1 MLSRRCGTILS
12 SQVDCV
18 EAIYNLG
25 LVNIHLGLPGDSLQ
39 AFEKL
44 HTIIPNN
51 TEVIYHIANLYEVRE
66 PHQDRLEPDSGQGL
80 ARPSRICSGDFE
92 QPTVCMRCV
101 TKHFV
106 ASQHECYLSV
116 AVRHIL
122 RRSPL

>member
-1 MLSRRCGTILS
+1 MLSRLYTTILT

-51 TEVIYHIANLYEVRE
+51 TEVIYHIANLYEVRKPNE
-66 PHQDRLEPDSGQGL
+66 DRVVPDLGQEL
-80 ARPSRICSGDFE
+80 LCPPLIYSLNVPVAGD
-92 QPTVCMRCV
+92 
-101 TKHFV
+101 
-106 ASQHECYLSV
+106 
-116 AVRHIL
+116 
-122 RRSPL
+122 RRRTCA

>member
-1 MLSRRCGTILS
+1 MRGQQHQRLTMIS

-51 TEVIYHIANLYEVRE
+51 TEVIYHIANLYEVMQRHE
-66 PHQDRLEPDSGQGL
+66 GR
-80 ARPSRICSGDFE
+80 RVRICPRMVNSVFK
-92 QPTVCMRCV
+92 R
-101 TKHFV
+101 
-106 ASQHECYLSV
+106 SQYT
-116 AVRHIL
+116 
-122 RRSPL
+122 P

>member
-1 MLSRRCGTILS
+1 MPLDFVTDERPVVSVALIVCLLRGQRPLRLTTFP

-51 TEVIYHIANLYEVRE
+51 TEVIYHIANLYEVTQRYE
-66 PHQDRLEPDSGQGL
+66 GRRVCI
-80 ARPSRICSGDFE
+80 RP
-92 QPTVCMRCV
+92 
-101 TKHFV
+101 
-106 ASQHECYLSV
+106 
-116 AVRHIL
+116 
-122 RRSPL
+122 RRVNSAF